1 MALLRRKSDKP
12 FRGNHG
18 DAGAEENGRLV
29 THRVTIG
36 LSRAEKLA
44 AMLASSRAAKTIE
57 VADVLGGMYLYDWER
72 LSKFW
77 NESSHDAAEKL
88 LRRVCQISPQR
99 WHYWME
105 LYDSQKRSGGRLSS
119 WRALQR
125 LALARKNEPATEKPL
140 PKSPAL
146 RAVYEQAEKL
156 APFRDSI
163 GDRKIPVLTSEC
175 VLLCI
180 VRNSNSAGLELSR
193 KLVQTGLDVVKLERA
208 ALAPSRPPLR

>member
-1 MALLRRKSDKP
+1 MALLRRKSDRP

-18 DAGAEENGRLV
+18 DAGDEENSRLV

-44 AMLASSRAAKTIE
+44 AMLASSRASKTIE

-77 NESSHDAAEKL
+77 NESSHDAAERL

-125 LALARKNEPATEKPL
+125 LAMSGKKEPATEKPL

-146 RAVYEQAEKL
+146 HAVY
-156 APFRDSI
+156 
-163 GDRKIPVLTSEC
+163 
-175 VLLCI
+175 
-180 VRNSNSAGLELSR
+180 
-193 KLVQTGLDVVKLERA
+193 
-208 ALAPSRPPLR
+208 